1 MAAKRKLEFE
11 DYSQV
16 AEEAGSADIHG
27 VVTSLSPLKR
37 SKKGNNYYHGQLCD
51 GKQSLRFVGFA
62 SNQQKMLEEFL
73 EGRKSVQI
81 RNCQIKK
88 SNRDSDKLEVLVK
101 GATKI
106 CPSEKKFDVSKME
119 FQQTEAVEI
128 TLNKVD
134 ETEPFTMLSV
144 DVNVINC
151 GEPIT
156 LGTRQKQEVTV
167 SDATGLAT
175 VQLWENNIG
184 MVEEGKSYKLKN
196 FRVVEYENV
205 KYIAMCW
212 SGSEIQSIEPVE
224 SAVDGNAGGAE
235 ENCTTLCN
243 PRIAAVFKL
252 ENFFKCLRCGSRT
265 EPAEGSEVRCCNREC
280 SILNESSFCDSF
292 SSAEVLVVVGR
303 NRVCLSAFGDMVAQL
318 LGRDDVAPSEEGLLR
333 SPPIVEMKYRHNEI
347 LKVVRKPNI

>member
-88 SNRDSDKLEVLVK
+88 SNRDSDKLK

-134 ETEPFTMLSV
+134 ETEPFTMISV

-184 MVEEGKSYKLKN
+184 MVEEGKSYKGKIFL
-196 FRVVEYENV
+196 
-205 KYIAMCW
+205 
-212 SGSEIQSIEPVE
+212 
-224 SAVDGNAGGAE
+224 
-235 ENCTTLCN
+235 
-243 PRIAAVFKL
+243 
-252 ENFFKCLRCGSRT
+252 
-265 EPAEGSEVRCCNREC
+265 
-280 SILNESSFCDSF
+280 
-292 SSAEVLVVVGR
+292 
-303 NRVCLSAFGDMVAQL
+303 
-318 LGRDDVAPSEEGLLR
+318 
-333 SPPIVEMKYRHNEI
+333 
-347 LKVVRKPNI
+347 